1 MKYLLNYDLSEEDLQ
16 TLQDTLTERDILE
29 LSTNQERVEE
39 ILNHFLSV
47 GIHNLKELLL
57 YKINLFYDNPHT
69 IMNFLATCSK
79 DTIDKIN
86 EDVQNLDLLNM

>member
-1 MKYLLNYDLSEEDLQ
+1 MKYLLNYNLSEEDLE
-16 TLQDTLTERDILE
+16 TLKEELTERDILE

-47 GIHNLKELLL
+47 GIHNLKEILL
-57 YKINLFYDNPHT
+57 YKVDLFYDNPNT
-69 IMNFLATCSK
+69 IMHFLATCSK

-86 EDVQNLDLLNM
+86 EDVQNLDLLNN